1 MLENML
7 TTSLHL
13 LYAFKKKTI
22 IRLARSLGQGSNI
35 NYWHVFF
42 MIKIIL
48 NKMKQNEVWYFYF

>member
-35 NYWHVFF
+35 NYWHVFV

-48 NKMKQNEVWYFYF
+48 NKMKQNEV